1 MIKLVPESFPLV
13 EFMLYLNVYDTVE
26 KIISLMINLE
36 HSKKSWLSFSL
47 KTEPKFYSQYAK
59 KLLILMH
66 IRFYEG
72 DCDKQVI
79 VKCFC
84 D

>member
-47 KTEPKFYSQYAK
+47 KTEPKF
-59 KLLILMH
+59 
-66 IRFYEG
+66 
-72 DCDKQVI
+72 
-79 VKCFC
+79 
-84 D
+84 